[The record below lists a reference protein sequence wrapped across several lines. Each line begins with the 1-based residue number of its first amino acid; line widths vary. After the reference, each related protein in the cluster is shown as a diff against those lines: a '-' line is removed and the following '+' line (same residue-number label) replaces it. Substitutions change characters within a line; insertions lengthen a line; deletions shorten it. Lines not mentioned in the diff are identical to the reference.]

1 MLCQTDSIV
10 NMLDDNGCLVGAAGY
25 DIGEADTEDTSDI
38 SVTYLNY
45 KLSKLIIL
53 TLCAHLT
60 YCNANVCNF

>member
-10 NMLDDNGCLVGAAGY
+10 NMLVDNGCLVGAGY

-53 TLCAHLT
+53 TFCAHLT